1 MRRILILVFLVS
13 ACNFGVAPVAYTQER
28 NVDQQIAN
36 ALLPL
41 PADLQPGA
49 TVVAYDAG
57 YNRTVLREGTNDLVC
72 VADDALQNGFSVV
85 CQHEKV
91 EEYWLRGVQLLAD
104 GASRDER
111 DQIRNEEMEQGKLPR
126 PEAGQARYGLNGSN
140 RENATRMMVV
150 MLPYATEE
158 TTGMRT
164 GPSEDDRPWLMQAGT
179 VSAHV
184 MVPGK

>member
-1 MRRILILVFLVS
+1 MMRNTTGPYF
-13 ACNFGVAPVAYTQER
+13 A
-28 NVDQQIAN
+28 
-36 ALLPL
+36 
-41 PADLQPGA
+41 
-49 TVVAYDAG
+49 
-57 YNRTVLREGTNDLVC
+57 RETSDLVC
-72 VADDALQNGFSVV
+72 VADDPRQNGFSVV

-91 EEYWLRGVQLLAD
+91 EEYWLRGVQLLAG

-111 DQIRNEEMEQGKLPR
+111 DQIRNEEMEEGKLPR
-126 PEAGQARYGLNGSN
+126 PEAGQARYGLNGSD
-140 RENATRMMVV
+140 RETATRMMVV

-164 GPSEDDRPWLMQAGT
+164 EPNEDDRPWLMLGGT